1 MNRSALSVSVFGVYL
16 VGMGVSLFLA
26 PNLLFG
32 LFGIPPVTDI
42 WARVIGVL
50 SLVLAY
56 YYISAARAGMTA
68 FFQWTVTA
76 RLGVFVL
83 FAALVPLFAAP
94 VQLIMFGSVDLL
106 GAAWTWWELRKG

>member
-1 MNRSALSVSVFGVYL
+1 MSRSALSVSVFGVYL

-26 PNLLFG
+26 PNLIFS

-42 WARVIGVL
+42 WARVVGVL
-50 SLVLAY
+50 ALVLAY
-56 YYISAARAGMTA
+56 YYLSAARAGLTA

-76 RLGVFVL
+76 RIGVFVL

-94 VQLIMFGSVDLL
+94 PQLIMFGTVDLL
-106 GAAWTWWELRKG
+106 GAVWTWWALRKG